1 MCFHLL
7 LLRGLSAFSCPA
19 PRPAPGR
26 STAHTSRCP
35 LARPLRL
42 QVCTCPIR
50 APLDPAPPSPA
61 LAWAPWDLQT
71 GRRDP
76 DPAAVM
82 WKRRGPHS
90 ARSKTLLTGQAWREF
105 VPGALTGR
113 QSFPFRPKLRPG
125 HTAVS
130 RGGQDSGPSA
140 STQAHPPRSGRSL
153 RAGRCVPSTPSA
165 NTRIK
170 NRGVKGHSMGFENEG
185 LIELSPFDLSH

>member
-82 WKRRGPHS
+82 WKTPLCPQQNTPHWPGLEGVRSRGPDGQTVFPVPAQAPPRPHS
-90 ARSKTLLTGQAWREF
+90 R
-105 VPGALTGR
+105 VPGGGR
-113 QSFPFRPKLRPG
+113 TQ
-125 HTAVS
+125 
-130 RGGQDSGPSA
+130 GPA
-140 STQAHPPRSGRSL
+140 PPPRPTRPEVGEACAQAAVCPPPHQL
-153 RAGRCVPSTPSA
+153 TP
-165 NTRIK
+165 
-170 NRGVKGHSMGFENEG
+170 G
-185 LIELSPFDLSH
+185 

>member
-82 WKRRGPHS
+82 WKTPLCPQQNTPHWPGLEGVRSRGPDGQTSLSRSGPSS
-90 ARSKTLLTGQAWREF
+90 AQATQPC
-105 VPGALTGR
+105 PGR
-113 QSFPFRPKLRPG
+113 
-125 HTAVS
+125 
-130 RGGQDSGPSA
+130 GQDSGPSA

-170 NRGVKGHSMGFENEG
+170 NRGIKGHSMGFENEG